1 MLAESSLSSMKT
13 MSENP
18 PLFTVIIPVYNDW
31 EVLRHCLAA
40 LEVQSLPK
48 DEFEVIVINNRAE
61 PELPQ
66 GMFLSGNTRL
76 MHQPV
81 PGSYAARNL
90 GASAASGFIL
100 AFTDADCIPDPRWL
114 ESAKVLFQDEDCGLI
129 AGHVDIFRRPHGSK
143 MVYAYEKK
151 YLFRQEES
159 AEKGESV
166 IANLFVRRHHF
177 EEAGGFDASIKSMG
191 DLEFTRRCAEAG
203 YKMLYGEKVS
213 IRHPARTS
221 VGLFLKRKYRVLCW
235 KKIHEEREHGHSGL
249 YTDIRTALIQLLL
262 GLKKSAT
269 RRSCTGKISD
279 TARIRWLT
287 FMITFFELFARVRL
301 MTGLERPER
310 IRE

>member
-1 MLAESSLSSMKT
+1 
-13 MSENP
+13 MSEQT
-18 PLFTVIIPVYNDW
+18 PLFTVIVPVFNDW

-48 DEFEVIVINNRAE
+48 DEFEVIVINNRPE
-61 PELPQ
+61 PELPESMVLPQ
-66 GMFLSGNTRL
+66 NVRL

-90 GASAASGFIL
+90 GASAASGSIL

-114 ESAKVLFQDEDCGLI
+114 EHARALFQDGDCDLI
-129 AGHVDIFRRPHGSK
+129 AGRVDIFRQPHGSK
-143 MVYAYEKK
+143 TVYAYEKK
-151 YLFRQEES
+151 YLFRQDEN

-166 IANLFVRRHHF
+166 TANLFVKRHLF
-177 EEAGGFDASIKSMG
+177 EAAGGFDASIKSMG
-191 DLEFTRRCAEAG
+191 DLEFTRRCTGAG
-203 YKMLYGEKVS
+203 SRMLYGEKVS

-221 VGLFLKRKYRVLCW
+221 VLLFLKRKYRVLCW
-235 KKIHEEREHGHSGL
+235 KMIHNEREHGHPGL
-249 YTDIRTALIQLLL
+249 YRNIRTALIQLLL
-262 GLKKSAT
+262 GLKKSMT